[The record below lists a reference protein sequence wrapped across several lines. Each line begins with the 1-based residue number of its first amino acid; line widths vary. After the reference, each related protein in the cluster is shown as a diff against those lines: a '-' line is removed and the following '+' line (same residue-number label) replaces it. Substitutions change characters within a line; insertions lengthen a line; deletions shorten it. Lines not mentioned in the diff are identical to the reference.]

1 MSDGH
6 DHPHGHDHGHPHDHA
21 VRNEGRMA
29 AAAALIG
36 AFMVVEVVGEL
47 VAGSLTLLADAGH
60 MLTDFGALALAWF
73 AFRVVRWPADRK
85 RTYGFDRFQ
94 VLVAFGNGLALF
106 AIAAWIAFEAAGRL
120 AQPQPV
126 HGGLM
131 LAVAGTGLVVN
142 IVTFLIL
149 HGADQTNLNVR
160 SAALHVIGDT
170 LGSVAALVAAA
181 VIMTTGWTPIDP
193 ILSVLVAVI
202 ILRAAWR
209 IVRESGH
216 ILLEGTPPDL
226 DPRAIARTLVAE
238 IEGLREVHHVH
249 LWSITQERTMTTLHA
264 VIEPG
269 TDPEQV
275 IETVK
280 RRLDE
285 KFGLDHVTVE
295 IETERCKDKLA

>member
-1 MSDGH
+1 MSGGRAH
-6 DHPHGHDHGHPHDHA
+6 EHDHGR
-21 VRNEGRMA
+21 RNEGRMA

-36 AFMVVEVVGEL
+36 VFMVVEVIGGL

-60 MLTDFGALALAWF
+60 MLTDFGALALAWL
-73 AFRVVRWPADRK
+73 AFRVARWPADRR

-94 VLVAFGNGLALF
+94 ILVAFGNGLALF
-106 AIAAWIAFEAAGRL
+106 AIAGWIAVEAAGRL
-120 AQPQPV
+120 AQPRAV
-126 HGGLM
+126 EGGLM
-131 LAVAGTGLVVN
+131 FAVAGAGLAVN
-142 IVTFLIL
+142 IVTYLIL
-149 HGADQTNLNVR
+149 HGADQKNLNVR
-160 SAALHVIGDT
+160 GAALHVIGDT
-170 LGSVAALVAAA
+170 LGSVAALLGAA

-193 ILSVLVAVI
+193 LLSVLVAVI

-209 IVRESGH
+209 IVQESGH

-226 DPRAIARTLVAE
+226 DPRAIARALTAD
-238 IEGLREVHHVH
+238 IDGLIDVHHVH

-269 TDPEQV
+269 SDPERV
-275 IETVK
+275 IEAIK

-295 IETERCKDKLA
+295 IETERCKDKVA

>member
-1 MSDGH
+1 MGTITA
-6 DHPHGHDHGHPHDHA
+6 PA
-21 VRNEGRMA
+21 NEGRMA

-36 AFMVVEVVGEL
+36 VFMVVEVIGGL
-47 VAGSLTLLADAGH
+47 VAGSLALLADAGH
-60 MLTDFGALALAWF
+60 MLTDFGALALAWL
-73 AFRVVRWPADRK
+73 AFRVARWPADRQ

-94 VLVAFGNGLALF
+94 ILVAFGNGLALF
-106 AIAAWIAFEAAGRL
+106 AIAAWIAVEAAGRL

-126 HGGLM
+126 EGGLM
-131 LAVAGTGLVVN
+131 FAVAGAGLAVN
-142 IVTFLIL
+142 IVTFLVL

-160 SAALHVIGDT
+160 GAALHVIGDT

-181 VIMTTGWTPIDP
+181 VIITTGWTPIDP
-193 ILSVLVAVI
+193 ILSVVVTLI

-226 DPRAIARTLVAE
+226 DPRAIARALVAE
-238 IEGLREVHHVH
+238 IDGLRDVHHVH

-264 VIEPG
+264 LIEPG
-269 TDPEQV
+269 TDPERV
-275 IETVK
+275 IEAIK

-285 KFGLDHVTVE
+285 QFGLDHVTVE
-295 IETERCKDKLA
+295 IETERCKDKVA

>member
-1 MSDGH
+1 
-6 DHPHGHDHGHPHDHA
+6 
-21 VRNEGRMA
+21 
-29 AAAALIG
+29 
-36 AFMVVEVVGEL
+36 MVVEVVGGL
-47 VAGSLTLLADAGH
+47 AAGSLTLLADAAH
-60 MLTDFGALALAWF
+60 MLTDFGALALAWL
-73 AFRVVRWPADRK
+73 AFRAARWPADGL

-106 AIAAWIAFEAAGRL
+106 AIAAWIAVEAAGRL
-120 AQPQPV
+120 AEPRPV
-126 HGGLM
+126 EGGLM
-131 LAVAGTGLVVN
+131 LAVAAIGLAVN
-142 IVTFLIL
+142 VAAFAIL
-149 HGADQTNLNVR
+149 RGADHGNLNVR
-160 SAALHVIGDT
+160 GAALHVVGDT
-170 LGSVAALVAAA
+170 LGSVAALIGAA

-193 ILSVLVAVI
+193 ILSIVVAAI

-238 IEGLREVHHVH
+238 IDGLREVHHVH

-269 TDPEQV
+269 TDPERV
-275 IETVK
+275 IEAIK

-285 KFGLDHVTVE
+285 KFGLDHATVE
-295 IETERCKDKLA
+295 IETERCKDKVA